1 MRSLVFVLAL
11 LLACGAWA
19 IDTGKAFDDPELQ
32 ARYEKIIEE
41 VRCLKCQN
49 QTLKDSNAFLAADL
63 RREIRR
69 MIEEGLTDDEIFD
82 FLVERYGDF
91 ALYRPRA
98 SGKTLFLWIA
108 PAALLLAGFILIGG
122 IVRRRMALPIE
133 DSEEKVN

>member
-1 MRSLVFVLAL
+1 MKLRVL
-11 LLACGAWA
+11 
-19 IDTGKAFDDPELQ
+19 
-32 ARYEKIIEE
+32 
-41 VRCLKCQN
+41 
-49 QTLKDSNAFLAADL
+49 FL
-63 RREIRR
+63 
-69 MIEEGLTDDEIFD
+69 DEIFD